1 MITLTDSATNF
12 MSAQLDSRGHGI
24 GIRLAV
30 RTAGCSGLAYV
41 IEFLDESQEDDII
54 VSQGDFIVAVD
65 PKSHLSLAGMTVDH
79 VKEGLNSGLQ
89 FNNPNVKN
97 ACGCG
102 ESFHV

>member
-1 MITLTDSATNF
+1 MITLTDGATNF
-12 MSAQLDSRGHGI
+12 MSGQLDSRGHGI

-41 IEFLDESQEDDII
+41 IEFLDERQEGDTIFE
-54 VSQGDFIVAVD
+54 QGDFIVAVD
-65 PKSHLSLAGMTVDH
+65 PKSYLSLRGMTVDH
-79 VKEGLNSGLQ
+79 VNEGLNSGLQ
-89 FNNPNVKN
+89 FINPNVKN